1 MSDSD
6 EPPRTTRDQRGAVAR
21 LAEAVAEAQ
30 AAARAG
36 AAALGAEPT
45 PTDQPLQRPTPTT
58 GPGTAAPA
66 DGGATT
72 RTDDE
77 ANRLR
82 DRIGALPPLDD
93 ATDAAPHE
101 PVRPTTAGTGSGAA
115 TATAAT
121 PAAPADRRPN
131 PRRRFWPLYLLM
143 ALMIVAVPAL
153 VWTGYRLAADST
165 AGEVLSGRSK
175 PSSPGYTALVEPT
188 PTALVIQ
195 VSNSGHAQGL
205 TVLSLSGP
213 KQQGGAVIA
222 SPVDVRLTKPRMG
235 VESFSGIIDLTS
247 PATAGKVIGSELGLG
262 FTEVIEVTDAD
273 LTTLLGPVA
282 PLEIDNPEPVTE
294 IDGTTLDAGPVELT
308 ADEVPAYL
316 TAEDVGHTIS
326 GKLAR
331 QQLVWTAWIDEIA
344 RDGGATAIPGETDV
358 GLGRFLVGLAAG
370 KVQAT
375 SFPVEAAPDA
385 DGRSAVKIDH
395 DPAMLLIA
403 NLVPFPVAA
412 VPGDRATVTLLN
424 GTGPGAVPAAVIQRL
439 VFAGAQITSM
449 GNAKRFGHARTT
461 LTYAD
466 ARARPFAEAMAD
478 RLGVGR
484 VVHSDAADNGIDVEI
499 VVGKDLLAHP
509 PGPLTTE
516 EVASD
521 R

>member
-6 EPPRTTRDQRGAVAR
+6 ERPRTTPGQRGAVAR

-36 AAALGAEPT
+36 AAALGAEPA
-45 PTDQPLQRPTPTT
+45 PTSNS
-58 GPGTAAPA
+58 GPAPA
-66 DGGATT
+66 ASDDGGATPES
-72 RTDDE
+72 DDE
-77 ANRLR
+77 THRLR
-82 DRIGALPPLDD
+82 DRIGSLPLVG
-93 ATDAAPHE
+93 DAAAAAPDPREPAPPE
-101 PVRPTTAGTGSGAA
+101 PVASPTAAGSEAA
-115 TATAAT
+115 TAAAT
-121 PAAPADRRPN
+121 VSAAPADRARDRPG
-131 PRRRFWPLYLLM
+131 RRYWPLYLLM
-143 ALMIVAVPAL
+143 TLLILAVPAL
-153 VWTGYRLAADST
+153 VWTGYRIAADST
-165 AGEVLSGRSK
+165 AGEVLSGRSN

-188 PTALVIQ
+188 PTALVVQ
-195 VSNSGHAQGL
+195 VSDSGHAQGL

-213 KQQGGAVIA
+213 DQHGGAVIA

-308 ADEVPAYL
+308 AAEVPAYL
-316 TAEDVGHTIS
+316 TAQDVGHTIS

-499 VVGKDLLAHP
+499 VVGKDLLADP